1 MFKILIAEDDV
12 ELRKL
17 FTYVLVKNGY
27 SVKETSNGKEAL
39 QELDKS
45 YYDLVIS
52 DIMMPLMDGYQLVS
66 SLRESG
72 NNIAV
77 LMITAKDSFDDMQ
90 QGFLSGADDY
100 MVKPVN
106 VNELILRVKALLR
119 RVQIANER
127 KLTIGSTVLECDTY
141 TVTTDGATQMLRQK
155 EFMLL
160 YKMASYPGK
169 IFTRQELIN
178 DVWGYNAESE
188 HTLDVHISRLREHFK
203 DSPDFKIVTVRG
215 LGYKVEK
222 V

>member
-52 DIMMPLMDGYQLVS
+52 DIMMPMMDGYQLVS